1 MKWKIVVDSSCDLR
15 ELTFAH
21 TEEIGFAVVSLKIIV
36 GEREFV
42 DEKGLDT
49 VEMLEVMENHH
60 GKTSSSAPN
69 AGEWKKAFAD
79 GENVF
84 AITISGALSGSA
96 AGAHTARHL
105 LEQEGIN
112 KNIKI
117 IDSLSTGPEMTLY
130 VEKLV
135 EYIEQGLS
143 FEEVSAKIDKYAK
156 NVRLLYVLES
166 LDNLIKNGRVSKL
179 EGGLAGLLG
188 IRILGTASNEG
199 TLDLLHKCRGQKK
212 VYDHMLNRMIEDGFD
227 GGRVVISHCLNEQW
241 AEYLKT
247 KIKEKFASCKVT
259 VMPAGGLCSY
269 YAQRHGILLGYEIS
283 GAVL

>member
-49 VEMLEVMENHH
+49 EEMLEVMENHH

-212 VYDHMLNRMIEDGFD
+212 VYDHMLNRQSRDQPLLKRAV
-227 GGRVVISHCLNEQW
+227 GRV
-241 AEYLKT
+241 LKD
-247 KIKEKFASCKVT
+247 ED
-259 VMPAGGLCSY
+259 
-269 YAQRHGILLGYEIS
+269 
-283 GAVL
+283 

>member
-188 IRILGTASNEG
+188 IRILGTASSEG
-199 TLDLLHKCRGQKK
+199 TLELLHKCRGQKK

>member
-269 YAQRHGILLGYEIS
+269 YAQRHGILLGYEIF

>member
-69 AGEWKKAFAD
+69 AGEWKEAFAD

-269 YAQRHGILLGYEIS
+269 YAQRHGILLGYEIF